1 MPRGPAAD
9 QPLLIPP
16 QSPEAV
22 AGPAVVDVEPA
33 PPPADQAMMA
43 RLDELRQALA
53 SVTDHVKGLTDQ
65 SLSAGGVNREDVQAI
80 GDEATTEILGAL
92 AGSEADLRRVE
103 QVTSA
108 LSVELAEV
116 GQSLSDQT
124 REAAEVAGKE
134 LRDGFAR
141 LGGDVEA
148 LGESFADSLA
158 QVSDRSAARDG
169 SADAAPVETDHRVAS
184 AVTETAEAVARV
196 ETLVEDLIT
205 ATEERPTDVSELTS
219 RTLERLGLSVS
230 AKLEATA
237 ITAAEAIER
246 AAEEAIDRAV
256 SQFKDLAPPVVDRST
271 TAAVTR
277 LEERVAALTLQRDQ
291 HDQETKT
298 TLNGLEETVGRLA
311 SAQAEDLERILDSF
325 ETTAGLVTASSSERG
340 TSEDRLAR
348 VEEALAALSGLP
360 ESTEELTD
368 SLAEQAV
375 AFNAALEALRRRLS
389 VRARQVAT
397 IDDASLSRLAD
408 LVADRMAA
416 GPVPRP
422 STRRTASRAASAE
435 RATREDAPPAARR
448 AARPA
453 RAAGGRRRPVD

>member
-1 MPRGPAAD
+1 MPTNDGELKATVGRLDTALSAVAD
-9 QPLLIPP
+9 Q
-16 QSPEAV
+16 V
-22 AGPAVVDVEPA
+22 ADLTARTGALHELVRRRLPRAARD
-33 PPPADQAMMA
+33 ADRKTSAAGLDIDTHQAMA
-43 RLDELRQALA
+43 DKAIAEIIDAVEA
-53 SVTDHVKGLTDQ
+53 SE
-65 SLSAGGVNREDVQAI
+65 SAI
-80 GDEATTEILGAL
+80 
-92 AGSEADLRRVE
+92 RRVE
-103 QVTSA
+103 QILSA
-108 LSVELAEV
+108 LSVEVAEV
-116 GQSLSDQT
+116 GQAVSDQVVQSSSGT
-124 REAAEVAGKE
+124 RDEVRAGIGV
-134 LRDGFAR
+134 LSS
-141 LGGDVEA
+141 DVEA
-148 LGESFADSLA
+148 ATESMADSIA
-158 QVSDRSAARDG
+158 QVTQRLEDLATAVAARD
-169 SADAAPVETDHRVAS
+169 DAAPVGTDHRVTS

-277 LEERVAALTLQRDQ
+277 LEERVAALTQQRDQ
-291 HDQETKT
+291 HDRETKT
-298 TLNGLEETVGRLA
+298 TLTGLEETVGRLA

-325 ETTAGLVTASSSERG
+325 ETTAGLVTASSSEQG

-348 VEEALAALSGLP
+348 VEEALAALSSLP

-368 SLAEQAV
+368 SLAEQSV

-422 STRRTASRAASAE
+422 STRRTASRVASAE
-435 RATREDAPPAARR
+435 RATREEAPPAARR